1 MYATGQL
8 IHERRQNKQVTEL
21 MKELELYSTIRMIW
35 KRYGHVRITY
45 VKCYKH
51 SFTFPFNYPPC
62 YGSHNKIYVNY
73 KKTYYCYI
81 NYMGEYIDIE
91 TKRKCEMVIG
101 RAGVSL
107 SLFNI
112 QEKIKKVNA
121 IDNECNDHSHCLCF
135 L

>member
-73 KKTYYCYI
+73 KKPIIAISITW
-81 NYMGEYIDIE
+81 
-91 TKRKCEMVIG
+91 
-101 RAGVSL
+101 
-107 SLFNI
+107 
-112 QEKIKKVNA
+112 VNTLTSKQKG
-121 IDNECNDHSHCLCF
+121 NVKW
-135 L
+135 